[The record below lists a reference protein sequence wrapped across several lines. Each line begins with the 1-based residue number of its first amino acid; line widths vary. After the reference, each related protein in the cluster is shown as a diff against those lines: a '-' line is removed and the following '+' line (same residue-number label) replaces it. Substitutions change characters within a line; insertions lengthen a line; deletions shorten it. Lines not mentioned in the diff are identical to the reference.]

1 MSFAHMQMLR
11 LPHIVLW
18 LLLGLQFS
26 CNNGADQ
33 QPVASAPAAHPEI
46 SRDGV
51 HIDYTENGKGDTT
64 LLFLHG
70 WAIDKTYWDAQ
81 VAHFAGKY
89 RVVTVD
95 LPGFGKSGHN
105 RTGWTVEDYGKDV
118 GTVMTQLDL
127 HNVILIGHSMSG
139 AIIVETALRNP
150 GRVIGL
156 VGVDNFKYFG
166 VVPTHADS
174 VGAEN
179 FYKMA
184 RTHFHDAVSDYV
196 NKVLFSPSTPLAVRQ
211 RVLKDMTGADS
222 TIAIDILQRN
232 DDYLMGANLVA
243 VKKSLCLINSSFTP
257 TDTVGF
263 RKKGV
268 DYTLYDIGPTGH
280 YPMIEKPD
288 SFNVLL
294 GEAIDKIGA
303 AR

>member
-51 HIDYTENGKGDTT
+51 HIDYSENGKGDTT

-196 NKVLFSPSTPLAVRQ
+196 NKVLFSPSTP
-211 RVLKDMTGADS
+211 
-222 TIAIDILQRN
+222 
-232 DDYLMGANLVA
+232 
-243 VKKSLCLINSSFTP
+243 
-257 TDTVGF
+257 
-263 RKKGV
+263 
-268 DYTLYDIGPTGH
+268 
-280 YPMIEKPD
+280 
-288 SFNVLL
+288 
-294 GEAIDKIGA
+294 
-303 AR
+303 